1 MSQAKEEFTSR
12 LLTWYRANGRYNL
25 PWQKSCEWYPRML
38 SEVMLQQTQVMTVI
52 PKFNAFIEKYPT
64 PESLARAADDEV
76 MALWAGLGYYSRA
89 RNLLK
94 AVRVVVNDLG
104 GVCPPTAKGLAELPG
119 IGPSTAGAIASF
131 VFNERAVM
139 ADGNAQRV
147 LSRIFLVEGST
158 ADTAFKKEIWSLA
171 ESLLPASDDMPAYT
185 QALMDLG
192 ALRCTRNPKCEG
204 CPMADICGALQV
216 DRVADYPAK
225 KKKRERP
232 VRHLAVVFPF
242 SGDEVWLRKKVE
254 KGVWR
259 DLWLPLTAETQE
271 EPDRER
277 IPRLCGLS
285 DDVIRRCVVM
295 DTLVH
300 DFTHYRVL
308 IYAVA
313 VDVRKDALPADGLW
327 IVAENDGTVGMP
339 TPIARLLEDIRNYR
353 RMMPILSE
361 LQ

>member
-12 LLTWYRANGRYNL
+12 LLAWYRENGRYSL
-25 PWQKSCEWYPRML
+25 PWQKNFDWYPRLL
-38 SEVMLQQTQVMTVI
+38 SEVMLQQTQVKTVI
-52 PKFNAFIEKYPT
+52 PKFEAFMEKYPT
-64 PESLARAADDEV
+64 PEALALAADDDV

-104 GVCPPTAKGLAELPG
+104 GVCPSTAGGLARLPG

-131 VFNERAVM
+131 VFRERAVM

-147 LSRIFLVEGST
+147 LSRIFCVEGTT
-158 ADTAFKKEIWSLA
+158 ADTAFKKEIWALA
-171 ESLLPASDDMPAYT
+171 ESLLPDADEMPRYT
-185 QALMDLG
+185 QALMDFG

-204 CPMADICGALQV
+204 CPMEDVCGARLA
-216 DRVADYPAK
+216 DRVTDYPAK

-242 SGDEVWLRKKVE
+242 AGNEVWLRKKDG

-259 DLWLPLTAETQE
+259 DLWVPLTAEVDG
-271 EPDRER
+271 EPDRDR
-277 IPRLCGLS
+277 IPQLCGLP
-285 DDVIRRCVVM
+285 DEFVDRRVVM
-295 DTLVH
+295 DMLVH

-308 IYAVA
+308 IYPVA
-313 VDVRKDALPADGLW
+313 ADVRKQALPEDGLW
-327 IVAENDGTVGMP
+327 IAPEADGSVGMP
-339 TPIARLLEDIRNYR
+339 SPIAKLLEDIRSYR
-353 RMMPILSE
+353 RMMPVLPG
-361 LQ
+361 L